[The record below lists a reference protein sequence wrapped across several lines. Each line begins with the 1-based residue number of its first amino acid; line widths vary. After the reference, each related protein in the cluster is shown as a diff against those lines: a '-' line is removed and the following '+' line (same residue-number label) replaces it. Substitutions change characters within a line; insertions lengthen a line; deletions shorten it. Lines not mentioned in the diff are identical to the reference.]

1 MILALLILA
10 RNRSAPSDKKSIIH
24 KRSDFVNDHISSF
37 SFDVQILNVL
47 LEAKPP
53 TVTAREWQSFPK
65 YYKSGG
71 GQNKL
76 YALIYYHLIK
86 ETERARET
94 KFNEIER
101 ETGKNRR
108 HG

>member
-1 MILALLILA
+1 MILA

-24 KRSDFVNDHISSF
+24 KRSDFVKDHFSSFF

-53 TVTAREWQSFPK
+53 TVTAREWQSCPK
-65 YYKSGG
+65 YCRREAV
-71 GQNKL
+71 QMTNV
-76 YALIYYHLIK
+76 LIYYHLIEEMK
-86 ETERARET
+86 RARET

-108 HG
+108 FG